1 MDVSIRK
8 RLYILAII
16 PLIIVSAAMLSVT
29 YIKTKD
35 LTHQLFS
42 DTRESMLETKKAEL
56 KNYLQ
61 MAQSAV
67 QPLINSGASLEQA
80 MPILR
85 SMEFGKDGYVF
96 GYNSQGVRI
105 VVGKNTTDIGK
116 NFYNAVDAKGNR
128 FIQDLIRNSKT
139 GTFTTYYFPKP
150 GQTEALAKLGY
161 SIYISDWDL
170 VLGTGFYTDEIDSL
184 IMQMEA
190 DSDAA
195 VMSKIIAVASIS
207 LGVIVVVVLLASL
220 ITRSIMKPLELF
232 DASLTSFATGDADL
246 TARMEAFTAPEFN
259 QLSKNFN
266 AFVISLQD
274 IISNVSSTSTAVL
287 EETNA
292 MSSRAEEVDSLAS
305 EQDRETEQVATAMTE
320 MTTSSHEISQNALS
334 AAESAQEADSNAK
347 SAQETV
353 NRAAQSVQDL
363 ANEVLDASTVITRL
377 EDNVQSIST
386 ALVVIQDI
394 AEQTNLLALNAA
406 IEAARAGE
414 QGRGFAVVADEV
426 RQLASRTQQSTGDIH
441 SMIERL
447 KHASD
452 EAVQSMNSSRARGED
467 TVEEANAAAEAI
479 EEIQRAIANIH
490 DMNSLIATATEEQA
504 AVGRDIAERIVTISD
519 QSARSASL
527 AQLNRSGS
535 GELNTRASQLE
546 QLISRFKIA

>member
-16 PLIIVSAAMLSVT
+16 PLILVSIGMLSVT
-29 YIKTKD
+29 YLKTKD
-35 LTHQLFS
+35 LTHQLFM
-42 DTRESMLETKKAEL
+42 DTRESMLSSKEAEL

-61 MAQSAV
+61 MAESAV
-67 QPLINSGASLEQA
+67 QPLIDAGADLEQA

-85 SMEFGKDGYVF
+85 NMEFGKDGYIF
-96 GYNSQGVRI
+96 GYDSKGHRV
-105 VVGKNTTDIGK
+105 VVGKSTADIGK
-116 NFYNAVDAKGNR
+116 SFYNAVDARGNR
-128 FIQDLIRNSKT
+128 FIQDLIQNAKT
-139 GTFTTYYFPKP
+139 GDFTTYYFPKP
-150 GQTEALAKLGY
+150 GQTEALPKLGY
-161 SIYISDWDL
+161 SIYIPEWDL
-170 VLGTGFYTDEIDSL
+170 VLGSGFYTDEIDSV
-184 IMQMEA
+184 IAQMEQE
-190 DSDAA
+190 SNAA
-195 VMSKIIAVASIS
+195 VVSKIIAVATIS
-207 LGVIVVVVLLASL
+207 FGVILVVALLATF

-232 DASLTSFATGDADL
+232 DKSLSSFAKGDADL
-246 TARMEAFTAPEFN
+246 TARMEDFTAPEFK

-266 AFVISLQD
+266 AFVMSLQE
-274 IISNVSSTSTAVL
+274 IIANVSSTSQAVV

-292 MSSRAEEVDSLAS
+292 MSSRAEDVDTLAA
-305 EQDRETEQVATAMTE
+305 EQNRETEQVATAMTE
-320 MTTSSHEISQNALS
+320 MTSSSHEISQNALS
-334 AAESAQEADSNAK
+334 AAQSAQEADSNAK

-353 NRAAQSVQDL
+353 NRAASSVQSL
-363 ANEVLDASTVITRL
+363 ANEVLEASTVISRL

-441 SMIERL
+441 TMIERL
-447 KHASD
+447 KQASD
-452 EAVQSMNSSRARGED
+452 EAVQSMNTSRERGDD
-467 TVEEANAAAEAI
+467 TVQEANAAASAI

-527 AQLNRSGS
+527 AELNRSGS

-546 QLISRFKIA
+546 TLISRFKIA